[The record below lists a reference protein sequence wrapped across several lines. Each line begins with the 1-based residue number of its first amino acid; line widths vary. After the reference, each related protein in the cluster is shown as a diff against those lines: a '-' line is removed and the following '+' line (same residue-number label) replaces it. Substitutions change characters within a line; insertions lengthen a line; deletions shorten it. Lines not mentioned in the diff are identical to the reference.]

1 MSPAKELRL
10 RILELYHSAGA
21 GHIACSLSCIDL
33 LYAVFSAIQQNDRIL
48 LSKGHAAVALYAC
61 LEYFGEL
68 KTEQLD
74 TFYKDGTNLS
84 AHPSPWLSESAP
96 FATGSL
102 GHGFPVAAGIALA
115 KKRSIPTARVFVLMS
130 DGETNEGTTWEAAH
144 FARTHK
150 LSNLIVLID
159 KNGIQGFDRS
169 EKVLGDTSAKDQWES
184 LGFNVMETDG
194 HCPTQLSQTLELA
207 KKMENDRPTV
217 ILARTVKGKGVSFM
231 ENTVDWHYWPM
242 NEDQYRCAVSEIKL
256 MSEISAKS

>member
-33 LYAVFSAIQQNDRIL
+33 LFAVFSAKQANDRIL

-61 LEYFGEL
+61 LEHFGEL
-68 KTEQLD
+68 KAEHLD
-74 TFYKDGTNLS
+74 TFYKDGTVLC
-84 AHPSPWLSESAP
+84 AHPTPYLSESAP

-102 GHGFPVAAGIALA
+102 GHGFPVAVGIALA
-115 KKRSIPTARVFVLMS
+115 KKLNKSAAKVFVLMS

-144 FARTHK
+144 FARSHK
-150 LSNLIVLID
+150 LNNLILLID

-169 EKVLGDTSAKDQWES
+169 EKVLGDTSTKSQWES
-184 LGFNVMETDG
+184 LGFNVLETDG
-194 HCPTQLSQTLELA
+194 HCHKQIVQTLGKA
-207 KKMENDRPTV
+207 TKFENDKPTV
-217 ILARTVKGKGVSFM
+217 ILAHTIKGKGVSFM

-242 NEDQYRCAVSEIKL
+242 NEEQYHCAVSEIN
-256 MSEISAKS
+256 SAN